1 MNQAAEA
8 FLQDVWPRI
17 SEIYDKENRRI
28 GDLPKGNK
36 LQAGIMN
43 YLKVAWRKPKLRE
56 GYGTIH
62 IDVYEPFDWS
72 DDSYRSDAGAYVA
85 ELTDEIL
92 TEDLFPA
99 LCERLKHV
107 FLDGPYVPT
116 FFDYRLEFVLEFE
129 RDDSPFKLSD
139 ELRNEKKLLDLK
151 NQLDTF
157 IHKKIMPDL
166 PVLPAREDE
175 FFFARLLLN
184 PDVFEQSQSAVEP
197 LIRRLS
203 DKLASKRERLTAWEG
218 EFGRALKDWAEE
230 RFLPRHFRRTGHYG
244 LEWTLKE
251 GGDHEAPR
259 QNELDFFVYAAKEIG
274 AADPDTRKE
283 YLDLAVLLGSE
294 QAAGF
299 LERGSGHIE
308 SMRKG
313 ERFEGKAND
322 ILQTIEIRLRS
333 EEEAAYGEALDY
345 IISLLHQGFSKEY
358 KLSFKSREKH
368 YVPLNKLAKSQLHQF
383 FGNALRYPSLY
394 PRLAEYAELAM
405 EEFAWY
411 GDVEPGE
418 KSAMPGTY
426 AVFGLGLYSEAY
438 YPLVMKYMKQVDTEH
453 QSVQDGYADAFIDAH
468 GLTAELMPVFVS
480 ILLGGN
486 DSAKPVK
493 TAVID
498 TPELVEALWRELAP
512 KEDYERE
519 TVLYRIFG
527 SRSKLAQRAKRELP
541 PLQEKLEQLV
551 EWIR

>member
-17 SEIYDKENRRI
+17 TEIYDKENQRI
-28 GDLPKGNK
+28 GELPKGRT

-43 YLKVAWRKPKLRE
+43 YLKVAWRKPKLSE

-85 ELTDEIL
+85 ELTDEVL
-92 TEDLFPA
+92 TEELFPA
-99 LCERLKHV
+99 LFERLKRI
-107 FLDGPYVPT
+107 FLDGPYVPI

-129 RDDSPFKLSD
+129 RDGSPLKLSD
-139 ELRNEKKLLDLK
+139 NMRNEKKLLDLK

-184 PDVFEQSQSAVEP
+184 PDVFEQSQLAVEP

-203 DKLASKRERLTAWEG
+203 NKLVSKRERLTAWEA
-218 EFGRALKDWAEE
+218 EYGRAFKDWAEE
-230 RFLPRHFRRTGHYG
+230 RFLPSYFRRTGHYG

-251 GGDHEAPR
+251 AEDHEAPR
-259 QNELDFFVYAAKEIG
+259 QEELDFFVYAAKEIG
-274 AADPDTRKE
+274 AANPDIRKE

-308 SMRKG
+308 SIRKG
-313 ERFEGKAND
+313 ERFEGNAND

-345 IISLLHQGFSKEY
+345 IISLLQQGLSKEY

-368 YVPLNKLAKSQLHQF
+368 YLPLNKLAKSQLHQF

-394 PRLAEYAELAM
+394 PRLAEYAELAL

-426 AVFGLGLYSEAY
+426 ADLKALVDKQLQVFAGTAAE
-438 YPLVMKYMKQVDTEH
+438 YPM
-453 QSVQDGYADAFIDAH
+453 GYAMYLHAAMQPFQGGREIVISGKREDLLMQEMIAAVQQSYLPGTAVLIHWDGEGGAKLR
-468 GLTAELMPVFVS
+468 GLLPHVREM
-480 ILLGGN
+480 
-486 DSAKPVK
+486 KPVSGK
-493 TAVID
+493 AAAYICEHFSCKEPVT
-498 TPELVEALWRELAP
+498 TLEALREA
-512 KEDYERE
+512 
-519 TVLYRIFG
+519 
-527 SRSKLAQRAKRELP
+527 
-541 PLQEKLEQLV
+541 LV
-551 EWIR
+551 NAT